1 MERPH
6 LKYKI
11 VGENEF
17 SDLNWIRYQTEP
29 PVYVFVPSVWGN
41 KRALVHL
48 MQEGL
53 AAALMPGTPYL
64 ILEGETP
71 QAVAALVNATECL
84 LMGELQ
90 QKDDG
95 HYFQA
100 VVKYSG
106 RARQQRALEMW
117 GELIKERVVH
127 RN

>member
-1 MERPH
+1 MEGPH

-11 VGENEF
+11 VTEQGY
-17 SDLNWIRYQTEP
+17 SDPNWIRYQTEP
-29 PVYVFVPSVWGN
+29 RVDVFVPSVWGN

-53 AAALMPGTPYL
+53 SAALMPGTPYA

-71 QAVAALVNATECL
+71 QAVAAQVNATECL

-90 QKDDG
+90 EGPDG
-95 HYFQA
+95 RFFQA

-117 GELIKERVVH
+117 GELIKERVLH
-127 RN
+127 P

>member
-1 MERPH
+1 MDSPK

-11 VGENEF
+11 VNESEF
-17 SDLNWIRYQTEP
+17 RDSNWIRYQTEP
-29 PVYVFVPSVWGN
+29 PVYVFVPSAWGN

-53 AAALMPGTPYL
+53 SAAIMPGTPYQ
-64 ILEGETP
+64 ILEGDTP
-71 QAVAALVNATECL
+71 QAVAAQVNALECL
-84 LMGELQ
+84 LLGELQ
-90 QKDDG
+90 RKGDAG
-95 HYFQA
+95 YFQA

-127 RN
+127 P